1 MSEEVLLEL
10 LSTNGMLVKRPMLIT
25 KDQVLVGFK
34 KVEWEVLK

>member
-10 LSTNGMLVKRPMLIT
+10 PSTNGMLVKRPMLIT